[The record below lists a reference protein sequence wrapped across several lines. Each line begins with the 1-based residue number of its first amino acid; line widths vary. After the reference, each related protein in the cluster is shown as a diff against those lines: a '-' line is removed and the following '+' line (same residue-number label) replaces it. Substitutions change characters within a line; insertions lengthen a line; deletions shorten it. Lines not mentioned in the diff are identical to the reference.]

1 MISFISHFLAK
12 LESIYDSQHSCG
24 NLTCSISI
32 SISISKIFYTCF
44 DHTYFNIHQSAI
56 NDGILGTNG
65 HLIATRFFSSKNAS
79 SYDKIVRLTTFY
91 QDSSWKKEMMRFLNG
106 KNEQILDLACG
117 TGILSSFIH
126 NGSASAKIFG
136 TDLTY
141 EYLKLAKNRQSYAL
155 LTNSLAEFL
164 PYKDESFD
172 VIVSSYLVKYAELST
187 LVREHWRVLRKGGII
202 IIHDFTYPN
211 TRIMKVLWHF
221 YFQILNELGKVI
233 RPWREV
239 FSNLDKLIQQNP
251 WVNNLVRELDI
262 VGFTSISKK
271 YYTYGTS
278 AIVYAKK

>member
-1 MISFISHFLAK
+1 M
-12 LESIYDSQHSCG
+12 
-24 NLTCSISI
+24 
-32 SISISKIFYTCF
+32 
-44 DHTYFNIHQSAI
+44 
-56 NDGILGTNG
+56 
-65 HLIATRFFSSKNAS
+65 IATRFFSSENAS

-91 QDSSWKKEMMRFLNG
+91 RDSSWKKEIMRLMDG
-106 KNEQILDLACG
+106 KNELILDLACG

-126 NGSASAKIFG
+126 NGYANAQIFG

-187 LVREHWRVLRKGGII
+187 MVKEHWRVLRKGGII
-202 IIHDFTYPN
+202 IIHDFTYPD
-211 TRIMKVLWHF
+211 TKIMKTLWHF
-221 YFQILNELGKVI
+221 YFQILNELGKII
-233 RPWREV
+233 RPWRDV
-239 FSNLDKLIQQNP
+239 FSNLDKLIQQNS
-251 WVNNLVRELDI
+251 WVNNLVKELGM

-271 YYTYGTS
+271 YYTHGTS

>member
-1 MISFISHFLAK
+1 M
-12 LESIYDSQHSCG
+12 
-24 NLTCSISI
+24 
-32 SISISKIFYTCF
+32 
-44 DHTYFNIHQSAI
+44 
-56 NDGILGTNG
+56 
-65 HLIATRFFSSKNAS
+65 IATRFFSSENAS

-91 QDSSWKKEMMRFLNG
+91 RDSSWKKEMMRLMDG
-106 KNEQILDLACG
+106 KNELILDLACG

-126 NGSASAKIFG
+126 NGYANAQIFG

-187 LVREHWRVLRKGGII
+187 MVKEHWRVLRKGGII
-202 IIHDFTYPN
+202 IIHDFTYPD
-211 TRIMKVLWHF
+211 TKIMKTLWHF
-221 YFQILNELGKVI
+221 YFQILNELGKII
-233 RPWREV
+233 RPWRDV
-239 FSNLDKLIQQNP
+239 FSNLDKLIQQNS
-251 WVNNLVRELDI
+251 WVNNLVKELGM

-271 YYTYGTS
+271 YYTHGTS

>member
-1 MISFISHFLAK
+1 LI
-12 LESIYDSQHSCG
+12 
-24 NLTCSISI
+24 
-32 SISISKIFYTCF
+32 IFYRCF
-44 DHTYFNIHQSAI
+44 DHTYFNIRRTAT
-56 NDGILGTNG
+56 NYGILGSKG
-65 HLIATRFFSSKNAS
+65 HLIATRFFSSENAS
-79 SYDKIVRLTTFY
+79 SYDTIVRLTTFFR
-91 QDSSWKKEMMRFLNG
+91 DSSWKKEMMRFMNG
-106 KNEQILDLACG
+106 KNELVLDLACG

-141 EYLKLAKNRQSYAL
+141 EYLKLAKNRQSYVL

-172 VIVSSYLVKYAELST
+172 AIVSSYLVKYTELST
-187 LVREHWRVLRKGGII
+187 MVKEHWRVLRKGGII

-233 RPWREV
+233 SPWRDV
-239 FSNLDKLIQQNP
+239 FSNLDKLIQHTP
-251 WVNNLVRELDI
+251 WVNNLVRELDM
-262 VGFTSISKK
+262 VGFTSISKR

-278 AIVYAKK
+278 AIVCAKK

>member
-1 MISFISHFLAK
+1 M
-12 LESIYDSQHSCG
+12 
-24 NLTCSISI
+24 
-32 SISISKIFYTCF
+32 
-44 DHTYFNIHQSAI
+44 
-56 NDGILGTNG
+56 
-65 HLIATRFFSSKNAS
+65 IATRFFSSENAS

-91 QDSSWKKEMMRFLNG
+91 RDSSWKKEMLRLMDG
-106 KNEQILDLACG
+106 KNELILDLACG

-126 NGSASAKIFG
+126 NGYANAQIFG

-187 LVREHWRVLRKGGII
+187 MVKEHWRVLRKGGII
-202 IIHDFTYPN
+202 IIHDFTYPD
-211 TRIMKVLWHF
+211 TKIMKTLWHF
-221 YFQILNELGKVI
+221 YFQILNELGKII
-233 RPWREV
+233 RPWRDV
-239 FSNLDKLIQQNP
+239 FSNLDKLIQQNS
-251 WVNNLVRELDI
+251 WVNNLVKELGM

-271 YYTYGTS
+271 YYTHGTS

>member
-1 MISFISHFLAK
+1 VNFEF
-12 LESIYDSQHSCG
+12 IYDSQDSCG
-24 NLTCSISI
+24 KLTNFIPF
-32 SISISKIFYTCF
+32 SISKTFYTIF
-44 DHTYFNIHQSAI
+44 DNTYFNTHRATISY
-56 NDGILGTNG
+56 GILVTAG
-65 HLIATRFFSSKNAS
+65 HLIATRFFSSSNAS

-91 QDSSWKKEMMRFLNG
+91 RDSSWKKEMMRFMVG
-106 KNEQILDLACG
+106 KNELVLDLACG

-155 LTNSLAEFL
+155 LTNSIAEFL
-164 PYKDESFD
+164 PYKNESFD
-172 VIVSSYLVKYAELST
+172 AIVSSYLVKYAELST
-187 LVREHWRVLRKGGII
+187 MVREHWRVLRKGGII

-233 RPWREV
+233 RPWKDV
-239 FSNLDKLIQQNP
+239 FSNLDKLIQQNS
-251 WVNNLVRELDI
+251 WVNNLIRELNT

-278 AIVYAKK
+278 AIVYARK

>member
-1 MISFISHFLAK
+1 
-12 LESIYDSQHSCG
+12 
-24 NLTCSISI
+24 
-32 SISISKIFYTCF
+32 
-44 DHTYFNIHQSAI
+44 
-56 NDGILGTNG
+56 
-65 HLIATRFFSSKNAS
+65 LIATRFFSSENAS

-91 QDSSWKKEMMRFLNG
+91 RDSSWKKEMMRFMDG
-106 KNEQILDLACG
+106 KNELILDLACG

-126 NGSASAKIFG
+126 NGYAKAQIFG

-164 PYKDESFD
+164 PYQDESFD

-187 LVREHWRVLRKGGII
+187 LVKEHWRVLRKGGII
-202 IIHDFTYPN
+202 IIHDFTYPD
-211 TRIMKVLWHF
+211 TKIMKTLWHF
-221 YFQILNELGKVI
+221 YFQILNELGRII
-233 RPWREV
+233 RPWRDV

-251 WVNNLVRELDI
+251 WVNNLVKELG
-262 VGFTSISKK
+262 VMGFTSISKK